1 MRVPKWLGKLWSRLF
16 GGGRDK
22 ESENPL
28 REFVYLDEVSV
39 YSLIASQTGA
49 IAAEFTE
56 SESEAERAKVGGSIG
71 ASSPVGKA
79 EISSGLESEQSRGS
93 QVLRKSIVQT
103 TFRELVELE
112 RVDLA
117 LRAGEDAP
125 DQPIKDVA
133 SLADMIAA
141 RGEDQE
147 GRWIID
153 PADLRR
159 GQLLEVEVELEAESI
174 YRVRAILGAM
184 IEMIAENSDGDP
196 LELPG
201 MGETIT
207 GARILEKL
215 LAGLVP
221 LRGRAINYRHI
232 RLDDREWIVHEK
244 LVGHLH
250 DTPRMQ
256 MGPLHLVGVAET
268 DLFWRDLRRVL
279 FAHSRYLV
287 MCRLGRDGVN
297 DEWTPVKMV
306 DLLQE
311 MLPGI
316 ALHLD
321 EMVEMMS
328 MIGDAQ
334 RLQSSDE
341 PRRAM
346 MHAAL
351 VSFGEELARTH
362 DGDTSVE
369 ELTEAGLLGPEQC
382 DSYEDLKKRR
392 AAFEAIAAHLRE
404 RLDFEEDRVL
414 EGTLRATAM
423 ADAGLDLNGNSLVV
437 AEPTSTAAVDPRGHF
452 LDAEIV
458 AIYW

>member
-1 MRVPKWLGKLWSRLF
+1 MRILGWPKKLWIRLF
-16 GGGRDK
+16 GGGKK
-22 ESENPL
+22 EDAEKPL

-56 SESEAERAKVGGSIG
+56 TESESQRANLG
-71 ASSPVGKA
+71 ASGGANTPVAKA
-79 EISSGLESEQSRGS
+79 GVSSGLERERSRGS

-117 LRAGEDAP
+117 LQADEDAP
-125 DQPIKDVA
+125 DQPIRDVA
-133 SLADMIAA
+133 GLAAAIAA
-141 RGEDQE
+141 RSTE
-147 GRWIID
+147 GDRWIID
-153 PADLRR
+153 PEELRR
-159 GQLLEVEVELEAESI
+159 GQLVEVEVELEAESI

-184 IEMIAENSDGDP
+184 IEMIAENSEGDP

-221 LRGRAINYRHI
+221 LRGRAINYRHV
-232 RLDDREWIVHEK
+232 RLDGKQWIVHEK
-244 LVGHLH
+244 LVGRLH
-250 DTPRMQ
+250 DTPRMEVN
-256 MGPLHLVGVAET
+256 PLYLVGVAEA

-316 ALHLD
+316 ALMLD
-321 EMVEMMS
+321 EMVAMMGT
-328 MIGDAQ
+328 IGRAQ
-334 RLQSSDE
+334 RVQVNDE
-341 PRRAM
+341 PRREM
-346 MHAAL
+346 MRGAL
-351 VSFGEELARTH
+351 VAFGEELAKGH
-362 DGDTSVE
+362 DGETSE
-369 ELTEAGLLGPEQC
+369 QELADAGLLGTEQC
-382 DSYEDLKKRR
+382 DSYGDLKRRR
-392 AAFEAIAAHLRE
+392 AAFDAIGGHLRG
-404 RLDFEEDRVL
+404 RLGFEEDGVL
-414 EGTLRATAM
+414 ETTLRTRAM
-423 ADAGLDLNGNSLVV
+423 TDAGLDLNGNALAV
-437 AEPTSTAAVDPRGHF
+437 AEPTHRAPVDPKGHF

>member
-1 MRVPKWLGKLWSRLF
+1 MRILNLPKKLWMRLF
-16 GGGRDK
+16 GGRQD
-22 ESENPL
+22 EEPENPL

-56 SESEAERAKVGGSIG
+56 TESEAQRANVG
-71 ASSPVGKA
+71 ASAGANSPVAKA
-79 EISSGLESEQSRGS
+79 GVSSGLETERSRGS

-103 TFRELVELE
+103 TFRELVELK

-117 LRAGEDAP
+117 LRADENAP

-133 SLADMIAA
+133 GLVAEVAA
-141 RGEDQE
+141 RSAE
-147 GRWIID
+147 GDRWIID
-153 PADLRR
+153 PTDLRR

-184 IEMIAENSDGDP
+184 IEMIAENSEADP
-196 LELPG
+196 MELPG

-221 LRGRAINYRHI
+221 LRGRAINYRHV
-232 RLDDREWIVHEK
+232 RLDGREWIVHEK

-250 DTPRMQ
+250 DSPRMQ
-256 MGPLHLVGVAET
+256 VSPLHLVGVAEAE
-268 DLFWRDLRRVL
+268 LFWRDLRRVL

-316 ALHLD
+316 ALMLD
-321 EMVEMMS
+321 QMVEMMS
-328 MIGDAQ
+328 TIGRAQ
-334 RLQSSDE
+334 RLQATDE
-341 PRRAM
+341 PRREM
-346 MHAAL
+346 MRAAL
-351 VSFGEELARTH
+351 VSFGEELAKAH
-362 DGDTSVE
+362 DGETSEE
-369 ELTEAGLLGPEQC
+369 ELADAGLLGAEQC
-382 DSYEDLKKRR
+382 ESYEDLKPRR
-392 AAFEAIAAHLRE
+392 AAFEAIGAHLRG
-404 RLDFEEDRVL
+404 RLGFEEDRIL
-414 EGTLRATAM
+414 EGTLRTSAM
-423 ADAGLDLNGNSLVV
+423 ADAGLDLNGSALAV
-437 AEPTSTAAVDPRGHF
+437 AEPTRLAPVDPEGHF

>member
-1 MRVPKWLGKLWSRLF
+1 MRRIRDRIKGWRRRFF
-16 GGGRDK
+16 GGAGED
-22 ESENPL
+22 EAGNPL

-56 SESEAERAKVGGSIG
+56 SESEVQRAKVAASGGANAG
-71 ASSPVGKA
+71 VARG

-103 TFRELVELE
+103 TFGELVGLE

-117 LRAGEDAP
+117 LRADEEEP
-125 DQPIKDVA
+125 ERPVRDVA
-133 SLADMIAA
+133 ALAGLIAE
-141 RGEDQE
+141 RGQ
-147 GRWIID
+147 GRDPWIID
-153 PADLRR
+153 PAELRR

-184 IEMIAENSDGDP
+184 IEMLAENSEADP
-196 LELPG
+196 MELPG
-201 MGETIT
+201 MGETMT

-215 LAGLVP
+215 LVGLVP
-221 LRGRAINYRHI
+221 LRGRAINYRHVY
-232 RLDDREWIVHEK
+232 LDGKEWIVHER

-250 DTPRMQ
+250 ATPRMQ
-256 MGPLHLVGVAET
+256 VSPLHLVGVAEA
-268 DLFWRDLRRVL
+268 DLFWLDLRRVL

-297 DEWTPVKMV
+297 DRWTPVKMV

-316 ALHLD
+316 ALMLD
-321 EMVEMMS
+321 QMVELMS
-328 MIGDAQ
+328 TIGRAQ
-334 RLQSSDE
+334 RLQAQGE
-341 PRRAM
+341 PRREM
-346 MHAAL
+346 MRAAL
-351 VSFGEELARTH
+351 VSFGEELAKTH
-362 DGDTSVE
+362 DGDTSAD
-369 ELTEAGLLGPEQC
+369 ELCEAGLLGTEQC
-382 DSYEDLKKRR
+382 DSFEDLKKRR
-392 AAFEAIAAHLRE
+392 AAFEAIAVHLRE
-404 RLDFEEDRVL
+404 KLGFEEDRVL
-414 EGTLRATAM
+414 EGTLRANAM
-423 ADAGLDLNGNSLVV
+423 ADAGLDLNGSAMAV
-437 AEPTSTAAVDPRGHF
+437 AQSGHTAPVDPKGHF

>member
-1 MRVPKWLGKLWSRLF
+1 MRIRERLRRLKARLF
-16 GGGRDK
+16 GGGRG
-22 ESENPL
+22 SEPEDPL

-49 IAAEFTE
+49 IASEFTE
-56 SESEAERAKVGGSIG
+56 TESEAQRAKVGASVG
-71 ASSPVGKA
+71 ANSPLAKA
-79 EISSGLESEQSRGS
+79 EISSGLENEKSRGS

-117 LRAGEDAP
+117 LRAGDDTP
-125 DQPIKDVA
+125 DQPLKDVA
-133 SLADMIAA
+133 GLAAKITA
-141 RGEDQE
+141 RGEE
-147 GRWIID
+147 GDRWIID
-153 PADLRR
+153 PADLKR

-184 IEMIAENSDGDP
+184 IEMIAENSEADP
-196 LELPG
+196 LALPG

-221 LRGRAINYRHI
+221 LRGRAINYRHV
-232 RLDDREWIVHEK
+232 RLDDKEWIVHEK

-256 MGPLHLVGVAET
+256 VRPLHLVGVAEA

-316 ALHLD
+316 ALLLD

-328 MIGDAQ
+328 TIGRAQ
-334 RLQSSDE
+334 RLQSSHE

-351 VSFGEELARTH
+351 VSFGEELARAH
-362 DGDTSVE
+362 GGGTSAE
-369 ELTEAGLLGPEQC
+369 ELSEAGLLGAEQC
-382 DSYEDLKKRR
+382 DSYEDLKQRR
-392 AAFEAIAAHLRE
+392 VAFETVAAHLRG
-404 RLDFEEDRVL
+404 RIGFEEDRIL
-414 EGTLRATAM
+414 EGTLRASAM
-423 ADAGLDLNGNSLVV
+423 ADAGLDLNGKSLAV
-437 AEPTSTAAVDPRGHF
+437 AEPTRGAPVDPRGHF
-452 LDAEIV
+452 LDTEIV